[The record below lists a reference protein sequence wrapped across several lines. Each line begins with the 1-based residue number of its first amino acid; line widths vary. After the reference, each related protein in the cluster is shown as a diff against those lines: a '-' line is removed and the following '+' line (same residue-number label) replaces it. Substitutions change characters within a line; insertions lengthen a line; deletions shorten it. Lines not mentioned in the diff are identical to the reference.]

1 MRVRTVLALS
11 LSLAAAACADGV
23 TGDQAA
29 HTPTSR
35 HVDVFL
41 DCTASRTAL
50 TATCVERAPASNGS
64 ARFGIYGQNQVK
76 LHSFNVR
83 WDSQSYIYQ
92 ADIDVQ
98 NLMAGKMGTTDGV
111 TITGIKAFHNTGPS
125 VTSYVAGAD
134 TGTVYVF
141 NPDGYDS
148 FTAPDQPYFE
158 YGEILPQNATSA
170 TKLWQ
175 WFLPST
181 VQYFSFTIKVSAD
194 LYTGP

>member
-1 MRVRTVLALS
+1 MRVRTLLALS

-29 HTPTSR
+29 RTATSR
-35 HVDVFL
+35 HVDIYL

-50 TATCVERAPASNGS
+50 TTTCTERAPGSNGS

-76 LHSFNVR
+76 LRSFNVHY
-83 WDSQSYIYQ
+83 DSQSYIYQ

-98 NLMAGKMGTTDGV
+98 NLLAGKMGTNDGV

-125 VTSYVAGAD
+125 ITSYVAGAD

-158 YGEILPQNATSA
+158 YSEILPQYAITS

-175 WFLPST
+175 WFISST
-181 VQYFSFTIKVSAD
+181 VQNFAFTIKVSAD